1 MHSSISVHS
10 FLSSSLRRKRNES
23 ELDGG
28 SRSNSSSVISGRRV
42 SYTALVGGSS
52 EYPYANHYHHP
63 HPHRRSASTTVA
75 SSESDH
81 DEFKE
86 EDRQFGT
93 LPTAVGGRT
102 LSLSPSGR
110 SQLRSGR
117 SRTRALSLSST
128 SQSYGNPNGS
138 SKGTDIANGNIRNDI
153 PSSYSDYQLFTGRKP
168 RPLSLPPSVS
178 SLLGNGHYKASSVQ
192 HMSVNASPIGNRSLS
207 LSTRNTVSS
216 GDGVGRGNIPD
227 GHISS
232 TSKLPSS
239 YTQKFPVSYSTP
251 EPLYSTRKKMSGS
264 NSSSSI
270 NSYSGN
276 GCIKNTCRNIS
287 KNGDGGVGSKTV
299 TTSSFCSSSEQDL
312 SSETFS
318 PPPSLYQSAKCQS
331 YSFHGH
337 PVNGNNC
344 NELGSYSPSG
354 GSRSISD
361 DTSPGSESLKVQ
373 NKNNNNSASNS
384 INHENNCKSSNA
396 ENNGNFNVPQ
406 GLFGKESSSRI
417 SDNDD
422 GSKVDN
428 NLSGDTATSNQLH
441 TLNKEANSSSK
452 ESISSIKVVFNKS
465 SFRRSGAMSSSKSF
479 THASFFAEETCL
491 SNTLPR
497 IGKNKG
503 IHRSSEQLALFL
515 DILSSQEKFVKV
527 GLGLSLERI
536 AIMCLLV
543 FRLLLAVFPF

>member
-10 FLSSSLRRKRNES
+10 FLSSSLRRKRSES
-23 ELDGG
+23 ELDGGGG

-42 SYTALVGGSS
+42 SYTSLVGGSS

-63 HPHRRSASTTVA
+63 HSHLRSSSTTVA

-81 DEFKE
+81 DDFKE
-86 EDRQFGT
+86 EDRQFGI
-93 LPTAVGGRT
+93 LPTAIGGRT
-102 LSLSPSGR
+102 LSLSPSGK

-117 SRTRALSLSST
+117 SRTRALSSSSA
-128 SQSYGNPNGS
+128 SQSYANPNGS

-178 SLLGNGHYKASSVQ
+178 SLLGNGHSRASPAQ
-192 HMSVNASPIGNRSLS
+192 HMFANASPVGSRSLS
-207 LSTRNTVSS
+207 LSTGNNVSS
-216 GDGVGRGNIPD
+216 GGGVSRGNIPD
-227 GHISS
+227 GHITS
-232 TSKLPSS
+232 TTKLPSS

-251 EPLYSTRKKMSGS
+251 EPLISSRKKMSGS
-264 NSSSSI
+264 NSSSCI
-270 NSYSGN
+270 NAYSSGN
-276 GCIKNTCRNIS
+276 RCVKNTCRSVS
-287 KNGDGGVGSKTV
+287 KSSDGGVGSKTV
-299 TTSSFCSSSEQDL
+299 TNSSFCSSSEQNL

-318 PPPSLYQSAKCQS
+318 PPPSLYQSTKCQS

-344 NELGSYSPSG
+344 NDLGSYSPSG

-361 DTSPGSESLKVQ
+361 DTSPGSESLKIQ
-373 NKNNNNSASNS
+373 NKNSINATNSS
-384 INHENNCKSSNA
+384 INHENNGKSSNA
-396 ENNGNFNVPQ
+396 ENNGNFDIGQ
-406 GLFGKESSSRI
+406 GTFSKESSSKI
-417 SDNDD
+417 KDNDD
-422 GSKVDN
+422 SSNKVDN
-428 NLSGDTATSNQLH
+428 NLSGDTSTSNQLH
-441 TLNKEANSSSK
+441 TLNKEASSSSK

-503 IHRSSEQLALFL
+503 VHRSSEQLALFL

-527 GLGLSLERI
+527 GFSLE
-536 AIMCLLV
+536 
-543 FRLLLAVFPF
+543 